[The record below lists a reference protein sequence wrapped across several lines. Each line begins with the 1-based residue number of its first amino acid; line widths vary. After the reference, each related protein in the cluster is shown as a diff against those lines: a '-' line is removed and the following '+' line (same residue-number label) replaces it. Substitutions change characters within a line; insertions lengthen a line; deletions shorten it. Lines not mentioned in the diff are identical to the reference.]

1 MIERTVVNE
10 VKALRKEYAYKDDIF
25 SEDDNKISIL
35 KYIIKNKLNQVDQT
49 IILLYADC
57 QSYRKLG
64 KKFGMSHMT
73 IRREVMRIKNLIV
86 QEYERTIAD

>member
-1 MIERTVVNE
+1 MTERVVMNE
-10 VKALRKEYAYKDDIF
+10 FKALKKEYAYSDDIF
-25 SEDDNKISIL
+25 TEDDNKISLL

-49 IILLYADC
+49 IILLYADY

-64 KKFGMSHMT
+64 KRFGMSHMT
-73 IRREVMRIKNLIV
+73 IRKEVMRIKNLII

>member
-10 VKALRKEYAYKDDIF
+10 VKALRKEYAYNDDIF